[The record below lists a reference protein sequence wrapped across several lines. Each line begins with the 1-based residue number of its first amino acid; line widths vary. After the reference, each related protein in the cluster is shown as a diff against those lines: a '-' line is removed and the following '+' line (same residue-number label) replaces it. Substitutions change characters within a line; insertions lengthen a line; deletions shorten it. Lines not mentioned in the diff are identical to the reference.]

1 MTPISRWPA
10 FAQVASGG
18 VIGSA
23 ARGIVEWLIPT
34 FEGGFPVAVLAVN
47 LVGSFL
53 LGLYL
58 ARRERSVEGPA
69 TVRFWAIGVLGSFT
83 TFSAFSLDLLVLLQA
98 GRVVA
103 SVGYL
108 LGSVLGGLALALTGH
123 RMGSVL
129 R

>member
-1 MTPISRWPA
+1 M
-10 FAQVASGG
+10 
-18 VIGSA
+18 IGSA
-23 ARGIVEWLIPT
+23 ARGVVELLIPT
-34 FEGGFPVAVLAVN
+34 VEGGFPIGVLTVN

-53 LGLYL
+53 LGFYL

-69 TVRFWAIGVLGSFT
+69 AVRFWAIGVLGSFT
-83 TFSAFSLDLLVLLQA
+83 TFSAFSGDLLVLLQA

-103 SVGYL
+103 SSGYL

>member
-1 MTPISRWPA
+1 MVDTA
-10 FAQVASGG
+10 
-18 VIGSA
+18 
-23 ARGIVEWLIPT
+23 IPT
-34 FEGGFPVAVLAVN
+34 VEGGFPVGVLTVN

-69 TVRFWAIGVLGSFT
+69 TLRFWAIGLLGSFT

-103 SVGYL
+103 SSIYL
-108 LGSVLGGLALALTGH
+108 LASVAGGLTLALVGH
-123 RMGSVL
+123 RTGLVL